1 MAYLANYFKRQDL
14 SDIDIVF
21 RLNQVEQQVQPGI
34 SEDDASP
41 PMKRGRRETVDEAVD
56 AADKH
61 SLQLSRFPGHKIVLF
76 SVEYFKAQGRHWQ
89 AQRTAADTCKHGR
102 ASGSSAAAARDSVHL
117 TINSA
122 EQLPA
127 AEAVI
132 AAMYGVLDAL
142 SRLQPEQLVHAVVI
156 ADMLGAGD

>member
-76 SVEYFKAQGRHWQ
+76 SVEYFKAQVNEQ
-89 AQRTAADTCKHGR
+89 ATCDFTRRRLMAVCGCSTAHTELMPR
-102 ASGSSAAAARDSVHL
+102 Q
-117 TINSA
+117 
-122 EQLPA
+122 QL
-127 AEAVI
+127 
-132 AAMYGVLDAL
+132 
-142 SRLQPEQLVHAVVI
+142 
-156 ADMLGAGD
+156 

>member
-76 SVEYFKAQGRHWQ
+76 SGRHWQ

>member
-21 RLNQVEQQVQPGI
+21 RLNQIEQQVQPGI

-41 PMKRGRRETVDEAVD
+41 PTKRARRETADEAVD

-76 SVEYFKAQGRHWQ
+76 SVEYFKARVNRQH
-89 AQRTAADTCKHGR
+89 AA
-102 ASGSSAAAARDSVHL
+102 S
-117 TINSA
+117 
-122 EQLPA
+122 
-127 AEAVI
+127 
-132 AAMYGVLDAL
+132 
-142 SRLQPEQLVHAVVI
+142 
-156 ADMLGAGD
+156 LGAD